1 MSTQEN
7 IPIGKYIENFLKI
20 ILAITAF
27 MAVSIFNDMRGELTQ
42 LRQDV
47 ASIRERLSFIE
58 GQLKPNK

>member
-1 MSTQEN
+1 MTTPEHP
-7 IPIGKYIENFLKI
+7 PIGKYIENFLKI

-27 MAVSIFNDMRGELTQ
+27 MAVSIFSDMREELSQ

-58 GQLKPNK
+58 GQLKYNK